1 MTRFLKM
8 HGLGNDFI
16 VLDARIDNFDLTK
29 DAASRLADRRFGV
42 GCDQIMILR
51 HSHEG
56 GDIFLD
62 MRNQDGSVTGAC
74 GNGTR
79 CVASVIMNETGKD
92 KIIIETQAGHLH
104 ASREGNLIEV
114 DMGPAWLGWSQ
125 IPLADEMDTLWV
137 DLSPEETEKAT
148 CVSMGNPHAVIFVE
162 DVMQVDVAKRGGA
175 LEHHRLFP
183 EAANI
188 SFATIIGDDQIRM
201 RVFERGVGITSA
213 CGSGACAVAVAAH
226 RRGLTG
232 RSVEVVLDGGSLFI
246 TWQDDDT
253 AEGRV
258 LMKGPASLAFEG
270 QLSDE
275 LNKLLQK
282 RNSH

>member
-16 VLDARIDNFDLTK
+16 VLDARQHDFELTK
-29 DAASRLADRRFGV
+29 QAASHLADRRFGV

-51 HSHEG
+51 TAHSEA
-56 GDIFLD
+56 DIFLD

-79 CVASVIMNETGKD
+79 CVASLIMDERGTD
-92 KIIIETQAGHLH
+92 KVVIETQAGLLH
-104 ASREGNLIEV
+104 ARRVDDLIEV
-114 DMGPAWLGWSQ
+114 DMGPAWLEWQQ
-125 IPLADEMDTLWV
+125 IPLAQETDTLFV

-148 CVSMGNPHAVIFVE
+148 AVSMGNPHAVFFVD
-162 DVMQVDVAKRGGA
+162 DVMQIDVKKRGA
-175 LEHHRLFP
+175 DLEHHRLFP

-188 SFATIIGDDQIRM
+188 SFATITGTDQIRM

-232 RSVEVVLDGGSLFI
+232 RQTEVILDGGSLYL
-246 TWQDDDT
+246 TWHDDGT
-253 AEGRV
+253 KEGRV
-258 LMKGPASLAFEG
+258 LMKGPASLAYEG
-270 QLSDE
+270 ALGHELSR
-275 LNKLLQK
+275 LLQQ
-282 RNSH
+282 SA

>member
-16 VLDARIDNFDLTK
+16 VLDARQHDFELTK
-29 DAASRLADRRFGV
+29 QAASHLADRRFGV

-51 HSHEG
+51 TAHSEA
-56 GDIFLD
+56 DIFLD

-79 CVASVIMNETGKD
+79 CVASLIMDERGTD
-92 KIIIETQAGHLH
+92 KVVIETQAGLLH
-104 ASREGNLIEV
+104 ARRVDDLIEV
-114 DMGPAWLGWSQ
+114 DMGPAWLEWQQ
-125 IPLADEMDTLWV
+125 IPLAQETDTLFV

-148 CVSMGNPHAVIFVE
+148 AVSMGNPHAVFFVD
-162 DVMQVDVAKRGGA
+162 DVMQIDVKKRGA
-175 LEHHRLFP
+175 DLEHHRLFP

-188 SFATIIGDDQIRM
+188 SFATITGTDQIRM

-232 RSVEVVLDGGSLFI
+232 RQTEVILDGGSLYI
-246 TWQDDDT
+246 TWHDDGT
-253 AEGRV
+253 KEGRV
-258 LMKGPASLAFEG
+258 LMKGPASLAYEG
-270 QLSDE
+270 ALGHELSR
-275 LNKLLQK
+275 LLQQ
-282 RNSH
+282 SA

>member
-16 VLDARIDNFDLTK
+16 VLDARQHDFELTK
-29 DAASRLADRRFGV
+29 QAASHLADRRFGV

-51 HSHEG
+51 TAHSDA
-56 GDIFLD
+56 DIFLD

-79 CVASVIMNETGKD
+79 CVASLIMDERGTD
-92 KIIIETQAGHLH
+92 KVVIETQAGLLH
-104 ASREGNLIEV
+104 ARRVDDLIEV
-114 DMGPAWLGWSQ
+114 DMGPAWLEWQQ
-125 IPLADEMDTLWV
+125 IPLAQETDTLFV
-137 DLSPEETEKAT
+137 DLSPEESEKAT
-148 CVSMGNPHAVIFVE
+148 AVSMGNPHAVFFVD
-162 DVMQVDVAKRGGA
+162 DVMQIDVKQRGA
-175 LEHHRLFP
+175 DLEHHRLFP

-188 SFATIIGDDQIRM
+188 SFATITGTDQIRM

-232 RSVEVVLDGGSLFI
+232 RQTEVILDGGSLYI
-246 TWQDDDT
+246 TWHDDGT
-253 AEGRV
+253 KEGRV
-258 LMKGPASLAFEG
+258 LMKGPASLAYEG
-270 QLSDE
+270 ALGHELSR
-275 LNKLLQK
+275 LLQQ
-282 RNSH
+282 SA

>member
-1 MTRFLKM
+1 MIRFLKM

-16 VLDARIDNFDLTK
+16 VLDARQHDFELTK
-29 DAASRLADRRFGV
+29 QAASHLADRRFGV

-51 HSHEG
+51 TAHSEA
-56 GDIFLD
+56 DIFLD

-79 CVASVIMNETGKD
+79 CVASLIMDERGTD
-92 KIIIETQAGHLH
+92 KVVIETQAGLLH
-104 ASREGNLIEV
+104 ARRVDDLIEV
-114 DMGPAWLGWSQ
+114 DMGPAWLEWQQ
-125 IPLADEMDTLWV
+125 IPLAQETDTLFV

-148 CVSMGNPHAVIFVE
+148 AVSMGNPHAVFFVD
-162 DVMQVDVAKRGGA
+162 DVMQIDVKKRGA
-175 LEHHRLFP
+175 DLEHHRLFP

-188 SFATIIGDDQIRM
+188 SFATITGTDQIRM

-232 RSVEVVLDGGSLFI
+232 RQTEVILDGGSLYL
-246 TWQDDDT
+246 TWHDDGT
-253 AEGRV
+253 KEGRV
-258 LMKGPASLAFEG
+258 LMKGPASLAYEG
-270 QLSDE
+270 ALGHELSR
-275 LNKLLQK
+275 LLQQ
-282 RNSH
+282 SA

>member
-16 VLDARIDNFDLTK
+16 VLDARKDDFELTQQ
-29 DAASRLADRRFGV
+29 AASRLADRKFGV

-51 HSHEG
+51 PAKG
-56 GDIFLD
+56 DADIFLD

-79 CVASVIMNETGKD
+79 CVADLIMSEKGTD
-92 KIIIETQAGHLH
+92 RAVIETQAGLLH
-104 ASREGNLIEV
+104 ASRQGDLIEV
-114 DMGPAWLGWSQ
+114 DMGPAMLDWSQ
-125 IPLADEMDTLWV
+125 IPLAHEMDTLSV
-137 DLSPEETEKAT
+137 DLSPEETETAT
-148 CVSMGNPHAVIFVE
+148 CVSMGNPHAVIFVD
-162 DVMQVDVAKRGGA
+162 DVMQIDVARRGGG

-188 SFATIIGDDQIRM
+188 SFATLIGDDKIRM

-232 RSVEVVLDGGSLFI
+232 RQVEIILDGGSLFI
-246 TWQDDDT
+246 HWQDDGT
-253 AEGRV
+253 YEGRV
-258 LMKGPASLAFEG
+258 FMKGPVELAFEG
-270 QLSDE
+270 RLGDE
-275 LNKLLQK
+275 LAHLFQQNV
-282 RNSH
+282 

>member
-16 VLDARIDNFDLTK
+16 VLDARQDDFEMTK
-29 DAASRLADRRFGV
+29 DAASLLADRRFGV

-51 HSHEG
+51 PARQT
-56 GDIFLD
+56 GDVFLD

-79 CVASVIMNETGKD
+79 CVAALVMDETGQD
-92 KIIIETQAGHLH
+92 EIVIETQAGHLH
-104 ASREGNLIEV
+104 ASRDGALIEV
-114 DMGPAWLGWSQ
+114 DMGPAWLGWDQ
-125 IPLADEMDTLWV
+125 IPLLHETETLMV

-148 CVSMGNPHAVIFVE
+148 CVSMGNPHAVFFVE

-188 SFATIIGDDQIRM
+188 SFATIIGEDKIRM

-232 RSVEVVLDGGSLFI
+232 RVVEVILDGGSLFI
-246 TWQDDDT
+246 TWQDDGT
-253 AEGRV
+253 PQGRV
-258 LMKGPASLAFEG
+258 LMKGPATLAFEG
-270 QLSDE
+270 QLSDD
-275 LNKLLQK
+275 LAALLQG
-282 RNSH
+282 NS

>member
-16 VLDARIDNFDLTK
+16 VLDARQDDFELTT

-51 HSHEG
+51 PAIEE

-62 MRNQDGSVTGAC
+62 MRNQDGSITGAC

-79 CVASVIMNETGKD
+79 CVAALVMEETGKD
-92 KIIIETQAGHLH
+92 KIVIETKAGHLH
-104 ASREGNLIEV
+104 ASRKDALIEV
-114 DMGPAWLGWSQ
+114 DMGPAWLDWTQ
-125 IPLADEMDTLWV
+125 IPLAQKTDTLFV

-148 CVSMGNPHAVIFVE
+148 CVSMGNPHAVIFVD
-162 DVMQVDVAKRGGA
+162 DVMQVDVAQRGGG

-188 SFATIIGDDQIRM
+188 SFASLIGDDQIRM

-246 TWQDDDT
+246 TWQDDGT

-275 LNKLLQK
+275 LDQLLQK
-282 RNSH
+282 RPS

>member
-16 VLDARIDNFDLTK
+16 VLDARQDDFNLTIE
-29 DAASRLADRRFGV
+29 AASRLADRRFGV

-51 HSHEG
+51 AANED

-79 CVASVIMNETGKD
+79 CVAALVMEETGKD
-92 KIIIETQAGHLH
+92 KIVIETMAGHLH
-104 ASREGNLIEV
+104 ARREGTLIEV
-114 DMGPAWLGWSQ
+114 DMGPAWLDWSQ
-125 IPLADEMDTLWV
+125 IPLAHKTDTLFV

-162 DVMQVDVAKRGGA
+162 DVMQVDVAKRGGG

-188 SFATIIGDDQIRM
+188 SFASLIGDDQIRM

-232 RSVEVVLDGGSLFI
+232 RAVEVVLDGGSLFI
-246 TWQDDDT
+246 TWQDDGT

-270 QLSDE
+270 QLSAE
-275 LNKLLQK
+275 LDQLLQK
-282 RNSH
+282 RR

>member
-1 MTRFLKM
+1 MIRFLKM

-16 VLDARIDNFDLTK
+16 VLDARQHDFELTK
-29 DAASRLADRRFGV
+29 QAASHLADRRFGV

-51 HSHEG
+51 TAHSEA
-56 GDIFLD
+56 DIFLD

-79 CVASVIMNETGKD
+79 CVASLIMDERGTD
-92 KIIIETQAGHLH
+92 KVVIETQAGLLH
-104 ASREGNLIEV
+104 ARRVDDLIEV
-114 DMGPAWLGWSQ
+114 DMGPAWLEWQQ
-125 IPLADEMDTLWV
+125 IPLAQETDTLFV

-148 CVSMGNPHAVIFVE
+148 AVSMGNPHAVFFVD
-162 DVMQVDVAKRGGA
+162 DVMQIDVKKRGA
-175 LEHHRLFP
+175 DLEHHRLFP

-188 SFATIIGDDQIRM
+188 SFATITGTDQIRM

-232 RSVEVVLDGGSLFI
+232 RQTEVILDGGSLYI
-246 TWQDDDT
+246 TWHDDGT
-253 AEGRV
+253 KEGRV
-258 LMKGPASLAFEG
+258 LMKGPASLAYEG
-270 QLSDE
+270 ALGHELSR
-275 LNKLLQK
+275 LLQQ
-282 RNSH
+282 SA